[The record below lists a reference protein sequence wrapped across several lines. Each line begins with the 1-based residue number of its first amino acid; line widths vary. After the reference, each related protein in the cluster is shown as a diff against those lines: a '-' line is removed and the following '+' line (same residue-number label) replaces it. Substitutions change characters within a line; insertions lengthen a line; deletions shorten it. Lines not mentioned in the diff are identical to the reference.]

1 MPTIYRITI
10 SFIWLLLS
18 FACVSCQQSPQ
29 RVKHLNKEQTVDSTL
44 LQQMQF
50 NIRMAD
56 EADRICQARTQ
67 QDSLTYVM
75 DEFGF
80 WYAKTINLHTDTL
93 QKGHEIHLHL
103 LINEINGPLI
113 LDTKMPVVVG
123 AGDLPIAINR
133 SLKMM
138 SIGEQMSIITPWYTA
153 YGIEGTSIIKP
164 YSNLII
170 LLTIEQWRQK

>member
-1 MPTIYRITI
+1 M
-10 SFIWLLLS
+10 
-18 FACVSCQQSPQ
+18 ACQPSPQ
-29 RVKHLNKEQTVDSTL
+29 RVKHLNEEQTVDSVL

-80 WYAKTINLHTDTL
+80 WYTKTIKLHTDTL
-93 QKGHEIHLHL
+93 QKGQEINLHL
-103 LINEINGPLI
+103 LISEINGSLI
-113 LDTKMPVVVG
+113 LDTKMPIVVG

-138 SIGEQMSIITPWYTA
+138 GTGEQMCIISPWYAA
-153 YGIEGTSIIKP
+153 YGVEGTSIIKP